1 MAFIDCI
8 KCFLSLKMNLHRE
21 KLFRNKKAQSMLKG
35 VNLGTAVGYGLC
47 QPYFQDI
54 NIQGARVKNTI

>member
-8 KCFLSLKMNLHRE
+8 KCFLSLKMNLHIE

-35 VNLGTAVGYGLC
+35 VNLGTAVGYGLY
-47 QPYFQDI
+47 QPYFQYI
-54 NIQGARVKNTI
+54 NIQVARVKNTI

>member
-8 KCFLSLKMNLHRE
+8 KCFLLLKMNLHRE
-21 KLFRNKKAQSMLKG
+21 KLFRNKKAQSMLNG

>member
-1 MAFIDCI
+1 M
-8 KCFLSLKMNLHRE
+8 LSVTENELAKR
-21 KLFRNKKAQSMLKG
+21 KTIQKQKSTKYAKG

>member
-8 KCFLSLKMNLHRE
+8 KCFLLLKMNLQRE

-35 VNLGTAVGYGLC
+35 VNLGTAFGYGLC

>member
-1 MAFIDCI
+1 
-8 KCFLSLKMNLHRE
+8 MNLHRE
-21 KLFRNKKAQSMLKG
+21 KLFRNKKAQSTLKG